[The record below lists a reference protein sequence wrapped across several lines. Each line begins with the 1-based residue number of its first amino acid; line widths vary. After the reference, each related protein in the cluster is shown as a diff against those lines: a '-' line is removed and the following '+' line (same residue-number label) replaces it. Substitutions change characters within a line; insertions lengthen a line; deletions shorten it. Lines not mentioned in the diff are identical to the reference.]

1 MQNKTDEFLKEIR
14 TQDGLKNAILTGI
27 VVKKSGMVAQ
37 MQIVTDLPYT
47 SEEEAF
53 AYQAARRFLP
63 PAFTPQVRIVKRKP
77 DEGIIRRAIFEFMEN
92 KFPAAAAFLN
102 VDEIGVEM
110 LQSGAN
116 FCFDIASGEQE
127 LFRSGDVLDAV
138 SAHLSANFCGTFY
151 GNVRIVEKE
160 VDVGI
165 LDEVQLE
172 EVEQTARARFFEIEN
187 YAKIDGAE
195 TLPKYAKYIADTGDE
210 DPNLVICGQISF
222 LQERTTRPKEPT
234 SPDEKP
240 REPKTYYTMN
250 LSDGTGTMRV
260 TYFPKKATIEKVQQL
275 KDGDWVVA
283 IGANEKRDNGYMS
296 YKARFLN
303 RGTPPDGFVP
313 EKRPSKPV
321 PKFYHTVFPEEYIDY
336 TQAGF
341 FDDLG
346 HPDDILNNEFV
357 VFDLETTGLINL
369 PSMGKMDKIIEI
381 GAVKIKGGK
390 IKEKF
395 SSFVACPDKLPAN
408 IVELTGIHDEDLVG
422 APTVDKVLP
431 DFFKFVDGCFLVG
444 HNVTFDYR
452 FIRYYGEENGYS
464 FENRE
469 FDTCTLA
476 QEVLRAE
483 GLANYKLN
491 TIAAFYG
498 YDFNH
503 HRAYE
508 DAVVT
513 AKIFLQLI
521 KRRGS
526 LPK

>member
-1 MQNKTDEFLKEIR
+1 MQNRTDEFLKEIR

-187 YAKIDGAE
+187 YAKIDGA
-195 TLPKYAKYIADTGDE
+195 
-210 DPNLVICGQISF
+210 
-222 LQERTTRPKEPT
+222 
-234 SPDEKP
+234 
-240 REPKTYYTMN
+240 
-250 LSDGTGTMRV
+250 
-260 TYFPKKATIEKVQQL
+260 
-275 KDGDWVVA
+275 
-283 IGANEKRDNGYMS
+283 
-296 YKARFLN
+296 
-303 RGTPPDGFVP
+303 
-313 EKRPSKPV
+313 
-321 PKFYHTVFPEEYIDY
+321 
-336 TQAGF
+336 
-341 FDDLG
+341 
-346 HPDDILNNEFV
+346 
-357 VFDLETTGLINL
+357 
-369 PSMGKMDKIIEI
+369 
-381 GAVKIKGGK
+381 
-390 IKEKF
+390 
-395 SSFVACPDKLPAN
+395 
-408 IVELTGIHDEDLVG
+408 
-422 APTVDKVLP
+422 
-431 DFFKFVDGCFLVG
+431 
-444 HNVTFDYR
+444 
-452 FIRYYGEENGYS
+452 
-464 FENRE
+464 
-469 FDTCTLA
+469 
-476 QEVLRAE
+476 
-483 GLANYKLN
+483 
-491 TIAAFYG
+491 
-498 YDFNH
+498 
-503 HRAYE
+503 
-508 DAVVT
+508 
-513 AKIFLQLI
+513 
-521 KRRGS
+521 
-526 LPK
+526 